1 MLWLVLRAVDV
12 LDLASPD
19 VPPGAD
25 SLRLA
30 DDARILDSPWFA
42 RLCFFAFDQTL
53 RDQLVAGNLKA
64 VEVPNADTALEEA
77 SILGTKSCKFAH
89 FLPATEFVKGFVRFS
104 PVWRTATSTK
114 RHLLSLCPSRPRT
127 QF

>member
-1 MLWLVLRAVDV
+1 MLWLVLRAIDV

-64 VEVPNADTALEEA
+64 VQVPNADTALEEA

-89 FLPATEFVKGFVRFS
+89 FLGNRV
-104 PVWRTATSTK
+104 
-114 RHLLSLCPSRPRT
+114 
-127 QF
+127 